1 MISHKLKC
9 IFIEVPKTA
18 STSIR
23 EVLGFSPK
31 PHLDII
37 ETKREMISNWPFPKR
52 LGKLSK
58 LNEFNRL
65 IPTKL
70 RKNTVE
76 KQFSNYYKFGF
87 VRNPWDRV
95 VSLYLRK
102 EGIKMSDKLTFE
114 EFTNW
119 IQNSSDTSI
128 HSSVHKNQ
136 LDWFLDEN
144 GKVIVDFI
152 GKFENLEDD
161 YKIIMKK
168 LGVDKEL
175 PHANN
180 GNNNKLH
187 YAEYYTPK
195 TIDIITKKFK
205 VDIEYFGYEFGK

>member
-1 MISHKLKC
+1 MVSHKNKC

-18 STSIR
+18 STSFR
-23 EVLGFSPK
+23 EVLGFSVK
-31 PHLDII
+31 PHLNILESKKSII
-37 ETKREMISNWPFPKR
+37 DNWPFEEGTGIS
-52 LGKLSK
+52 GKFHK
-58 LNEFNRL
+58 VNKL
-65 IPTKL
+65 IPITI
-70 RKNTVE
+70 RKNIAE
-76 KQFSNYYKFGF
+76 KMFNSYYKFGF

-95 VSLYLRK
+95 ASLYFRK
-102 EGIKMSDKLTFE
+102 EGIRMSGRMSFD
-114 EFTNW
+114 EFVSW

-161 YKIIMKK
+161 YEIVMKK
-168 LGVDKEL
+168 LGISKKL

-180 GNNNKLH
+180 GNNSKLH
-187 YAEYYTPK
+187 YTEYYSSK
-195 TIDIITKKFK
+195 TKDIIAKKFK